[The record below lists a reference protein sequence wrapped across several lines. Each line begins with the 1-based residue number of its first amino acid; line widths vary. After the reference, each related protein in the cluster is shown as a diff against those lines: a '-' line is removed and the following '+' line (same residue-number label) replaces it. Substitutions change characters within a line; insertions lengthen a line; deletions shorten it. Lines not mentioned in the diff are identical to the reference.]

1 MALVQLPTVEESITA
16 LVKLHNFQLSE
27 TSHLRFFP
35 PSLCPVMFNNFFFQ
49 GLLLQKHNLEGR
61 GIMKT
66 WTLEPFVPSLKIIGS
81 FCHLK
86 VLQYWF
92 HAVCCIGRGY
102 LHKFIFGTHG
112 FFFYPETYICLVP
125 TCFQAP
131 QRYIEKLDE
140 LLKYFWIHS
149 CQPHWR
155 QELLSNQLENLR
167 YNQVEEDS
175 DDYVVCIISLYFPPP
190 MTANCL
196 VHGEQQLSPLYLQTF
211 MSIYLAFCFSLS
223 YSVAVLYITCY

>member
-27 TSHLRFFP
+27 TSHLRYFP
-35 PSLCPVMFNNFFFQ
+35 PSKWFVLVNNFSFQ

-61 GIMKT
+61 GTMNM

-112 FFFYPETYICLVP
+112 FFLPWALYMPSTYLFPSSPKIHWETWWTFEIFLN
-125 TCFQAP
+125 
-131 QRYIEKLDE
+131 
-140 LLKYFWIHS
+140 S
-149 CQPHWR
+149 
-155 QELLSNQLENLR
+155 LLSTTLETR
-167 YNQVEEDS
+167 
-175 DDYVVCIISLYFPPP
+175 II
-190 MTANCL
+190 
-196 VHGEQQLSPLYLQTF
+196 V
-211 MSIYLAFCFSLS
+211 
-223 YSVAVLYITCY
+223 